1 VIFEGP
7 VAQVRVDVGGRELRV
22 DVSGNERLTLMR
34 REGGVRL
41 GFDEVSVIPAPAPVE
56 AG

>member
-22 DVSGNERLTLMR
+22 DVTGKERLTLMR
-34 REGGVRL
+34 RDGRIRL
-41 GFDEVSVIPAPAPVE
+41 GFDEVTVIPAPA
-56 AG
+56 